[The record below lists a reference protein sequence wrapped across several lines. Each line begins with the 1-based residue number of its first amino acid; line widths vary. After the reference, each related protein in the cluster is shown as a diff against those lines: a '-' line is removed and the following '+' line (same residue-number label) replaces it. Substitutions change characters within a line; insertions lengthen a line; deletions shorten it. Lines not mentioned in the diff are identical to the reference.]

1 MVFSNNKRL
10 HFLSISE
17 ILVRYARSTFH
28 FAVSKK
34 GLCDKKQMISQ
45 LAKCAKCA
53 DLSCKCVKVVPNAQI
68 SERPL
73 SLNSSLPQMRG
84 TLRRKKT
91 KQDWYHFFTE

>member
-1 MVFSNNKRL
+1 MVFSNYKRL

-45 LAKCAKCA
+45 LAKCAKIKMIFK
-53 DLSCKCVKVVPNAQI
+53 LINCVFKEFVAHI
-68 SERPL
+68 HSI
-73 SLNSSLPQMRG
+73 
-84 TLRRKKT
+84 
-91 KQDWYHFFTE
+91 F